1 MKLGSMNILKDRKKS
16 ALGIKE
22 QEKRKTRNNV
32 IETKIK
38 LKRRRGSRE
47 YQMLYREV
55 KKHSVQ

>member
-47 YQMLYREV
+47 Y
-55 KKHSVQ
+55 